1 MTDASHDADA
11 EDAIVDG
18 GAGSDDA
25 ITDGATGSGSGDE
38 GSTGSG
44 DGRRVPWVVDADWLA
59 THAADPDVSVVD
71 VRDAWEYDG
80 IGHVPE
86 AVNVPFDSFR
96 SDGDDDVGM
105 LPGADRWAQVM
116 RDAGVARDD
125 VLVAYDDT
133 HGVFAARFLVTALMY
148 GHRDVALLDGDY
160 AAYNRD
166 HPTTTDAPD
175 AAATDYEASV
185 PDDRPLIDA
194 DAVAALLDG
203 DRDSVV
209 FVDTRDDGEYE
220 DGHLPGAVNLDWKA
234 LVDDETR
241 GLLPE
246 PELHAILDAHG
257 ITSEKRVALYCNT
270 ARRISHTYVVLRDLG
285 YDRVDFFEGS
295 LTEWRDRDGALETGD

>member
-1 MTDASHDADA
+1 MTEHAPDIARERDPATVA
-11 EDAIVDG
+11 DG
-18 GAGSDDA
+18 GVDDA
-25 ITDGATGSGSGDE
+25 GAD
-38 GSTGSG
+38 
-44 DGRRVPWVVDADWLA
+44 RRIPWTVDADWLA
-59 THAADPDVSVVD
+59 AHADDADVTVVD

-80 IGHVPE
+80 IGHVPG

-96 SDGDDDVGM
+96 SDGDADAGM
-105 LPGADRWAQVM
+105 LPGADAWARVM

-160 AAYNRD
+160 AAYNQR
-166 HPTTTDAPD
+166 HETTTDAPSVD
-175 AAATDYEASV
+175 ASDYAATV

-194 DAVAALLDG
+194 DAVQALLDAARNANGSG
-203 DRDSVV
+203 DADASADGTDGVV
-209 FVDTRDDGEYE
+209 FVDTRDDHEYE

-246 PELHAILDAHG
+246 PALRDVLESNG
-257 ITSEKRVALYCNT
+257 ITPEKRVVLYCNT
-270 ARRISHTYVVLRDLG
+270 ARRISHTYVVLRALG
-285 YDRVDFFEGS
+285 YEDVDFFEGS
-295 LTEWRDRDGALETGD
+295 LTEWRERDGALETGS